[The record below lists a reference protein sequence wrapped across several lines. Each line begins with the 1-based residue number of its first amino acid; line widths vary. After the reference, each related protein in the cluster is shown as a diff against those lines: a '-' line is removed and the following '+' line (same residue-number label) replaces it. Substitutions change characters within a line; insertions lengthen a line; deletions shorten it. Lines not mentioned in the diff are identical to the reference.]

1 MFKKW
6 VNSRIVLK
14 KLNGLL
20 KEYSKDVDKVRDILD
35 LWIGR
40 IERLLNYLKSL
51 MDKIDDG
58 VLDEGEMESAIDDAK
73 ELVKEW

>member
-1 MFKKW
+1 MFLFFVK
-6 VNSRIVLK
+6 RIILK

-20 KEYSKDVDKVRDILD
+20 KEYQTDVDKVRDILD

-73 ELVKEW
+73 GLVKEW

>member
-1 MFKKW
+1 MFLFFVK
-6 VNSRIVLK
+6 RIILK

-20 KEYSKDVDKVRDILD
+20 KDYRDDVDKVRDILN

-40 IERLLNYLKSL
+40 IERLLNYLRSL

-58 VLDEGEMESAIDDAK
+58 ELDETEMESAIDDAK

>member
-1 MFKKW
+1 MFMFFVK
-6 VNSRIVLK
+6 RMVLK

-20 KEYSKDVDKVRDILD
+20 KDYASDVDKARDILD

-40 IERLLNYLKSL
+40 VDRISNYLKSL

-58 VLDEGEMESAIDDAK
+58 VLDEGEVESAIDGAK
-73 ELVKEW
+73 DLVKEW

>member
-1 MFKKW
+1 MFLFFGK
-6 VNSRIVLK
+6 RIILK

-20 KEYSKDVDKVRDILD
+20 KDYRDDVDKVRDILD

-40 IERLLNYLKSL
+40 MERLLNYLKSL
-51 MDKIDDG
+51 MEKIDDG
-58 VLDEGEMESAIDDAK
+58 VLDEGEIESAIDDAK